1 MNKELNTKFK
11 FALILAVTAALFVG
25 CGVKPNNND
34 SSEGKEITIK
44 HELGET
50 KVPENPERVVVLEF
64 SFVDT
69 AAALGV
75 KPVGI
80 ADDKDPERIIEE
92 VRSKVGDYTSVG
104 ERKQPNLETISTL
117 KPDLIVADVK
127 RHSEIYNDLNKIAP
141 TIALKSLESSYDE
154 VIESFKT
161 MSKALGKEAE
171 GEKVL
176 KEHEETIN
184 TLKKEINDQW
194 KDKKVMPVVAR
205 KDSFNVHT
213 SSSFVGQVLSKIGI
227 QSAIESNEPH
237 KELTLDQLAEINPD
251 KILFLRE
258 TKGTIVETWSK
269 NPLWD
274 KLTAKSENQIFQVE
288 NTEAWSRFRGIASA
302 EVIIKETAEL
312 MKR

>member
-1 MNKELNTKFK
+1 MNKALNIKVK
-11 FALILAVTAALFVG
+11 SILVLALAAVIFTG
-25 CGVKPNNND
+25 CGGKVSKNSD
-34 SSEGKEITIK
+34 SPKGKEVTIK

-50 KVPENPERVVVLEF
+50 KVSENPKRIVVLEF

-80 ADDKDPERIIEE
+80 ADDNDPERIIEE

-104 ERKQPNLETISTL
+104 ARKQPNLETISTL

-127 RHSEIYNDLNKIAP
+127 RHSEIYKDLSKIAP
-141 TIALKSLESSYDE
+141 TIVLKSLESNYDE
-154 VIESFKT
+154 VIESFKV
-161 MSKALGKEAE
+161 MSKALGKETE

-176 KEHEETIN
+176 KEHEENIN
-184 TLKKEINDQW
+184 TLKKEVNDKW

-205 KDSFNVHT
+205 KDSFKVHT

-227 QSAIESNEPH
+227 QSAIDTKDQH
-237 KELTLDQLAEINPD
+237 QELTLDQLADINPD
-251 KILFLRE
+251 TILFLRE
-258 TKGTIVETWSK
+258 TKGTIVETWNQ
-269 NPLWD
+269 NPVWN
-274 KLTAKSENQIFQVE
+274 KLKAKSENQIIEVE

-302 EVIIKETAEL
+302 EVIIKEASGF
-312 MKR
+312 MK